1 MKRKRLVGLLIIVG
15 YKAVFAVV
23 LAIASVALWFAPDNT
38 SALTA
43 FSESYLFEGKL
54 AIVETMVVKLL
65 KQNAQSLY
73 YTSLIMGL
81 YAGVTVVEA
90 TGLWFQKLWAEAMVM
105 VLVGLG
111 IVPEICE
118 LSKGFTLLKLSI
130 FVINLAILAYLVRF
144 FRRQMRSHKA
154 HHPRS

>member
-1 MKRKRLVGLLIIVG
+1 MKRKRPLGLLIIVG
-15 YKAVFAVV
+15 YKAVFAML
-23 LAIASVALWFAPDNT
+23 LAVTSMALWFAPNNA

-54 AIVETMVVKLL
+54 AIVETMIVKLL
-65 KQNAQSLY
+65 KQNTQSLH

-81 YAGVTVVEA
+81 YAVVTAIEA

-105 VLVGLG
+105 MLVGLG
-111 IVPEICE
+111 VVPEMYE

-130 FVINLAILAYLVRF
+130 FITNLATFAYLVQF
-144 FRRQMRSHKA
+144 FRRQLQA
-154 HHPRS
+154 HRARRP